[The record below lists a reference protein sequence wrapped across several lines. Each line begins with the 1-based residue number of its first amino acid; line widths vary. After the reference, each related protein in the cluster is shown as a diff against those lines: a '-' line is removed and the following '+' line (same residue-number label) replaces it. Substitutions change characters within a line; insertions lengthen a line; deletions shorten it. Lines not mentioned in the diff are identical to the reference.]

1 MKTYQ
6 IGNKVTCIVR
16 SYCPSIIGQVQT
28 KYNNEP
34 YTILKDVNVSLSFT
48 EVEKNATSGNKL
60 RQLHYNSSGL
70 NQVRISNIHL
80 TNKILNMLFES
91 YDQGT
96 KTHFES
102 VIAQDNKL
110 YLSTQENTIYQVFV
124 YDENE
129 NMIKAVGTL
138 EVIEGAITLPETTL
152 EEESAYLVVYQTLGN
167 NSVRLSGPNNTY
179 FTLDLI
185 CEGNT
190 DEETAPTYIH
200 IQKAGLRA
208 DKSLYFSKA
217 INAVDLTFNVIETE
231 DDYIV
236 LD

>member
-6 IGNKVTCIVR
+6 IGNKVTCIIR
-16 SYCPSIIGQVQT
+16 SYCPSIIGEVQT
-28 KYNNEP
+28 KYDNEP
-34 YTILKDVNVSLSFT
+34 YTILSDVNVSLSFT
-48 EVEKNATSGNKL
+48 EVEKNATSGNRL
-60 RQLHYNSSGL
+60 RQLHYNDSGL

-96 KTHFES
+96 KSHFES

-110 YLSTQENTIYQVFV
+110 YLSTQEDTIYQVFV

-129 NMIKAVGTL
+129 TMIKAVGTL
-138 EVIEGAITLPETTL
+138 EVIDGAITLPETTL
-152 EEESAYLVVYQTLGN
+152 EEEGAYLVVYQTLGN
-167 NSVRLSGPNNTY
+167 NSVRLNGPNNTY

-208 DKSLYFSKA
+208 DKSLYFSKT